1 MTQIKERD
9 SMTQV
14 KEREAAPAAVMVEVP
29 VEPPVQPPVERT
41 APAGGSR
48 VKKWRNRLIVL
59 VMVIVAGIAGMVVV
73 QSQASGASRLDLGE
87 LMLTSQPI
95 PVETSLPGLVTAVD
109 VKAGQRVTT
118 GQHLGSIRVTT
129 TNSKGKPVL
138 SQRVLTAPRAGV
150 VVDDPMTV
158 GSTLE
163 PGTGFVTLYDPA
175 DLTLVTQVP
184 LSYLHEVAPGM
195 IATLTASGVP
205 GSIHAVLQ
213 RAVPRIGLNQSDVS
227 ADHLELVF
235 VAQQPGQVA
244 RLIPGL
250 QFTGTIDT
258 NTGRQGT
265 KPVVFVN

>member
-1 MTQIKERD
+1 MTQTKERD
-9 SMTQV
+9 IMTEIEQLEPASATV
-14 KEREAAPAAVMVEVP
+14 TTAPPAAP
-29 VEPPVQPPVERT
+29 T
-41 APAGGSR
+41 DPARGTR
-48 VKKWRNRLIVL
+48 LKKWRNRLIVL
-59 VMVIVAGIAGMVVV
+59 IMVVAAGLAGTAV
-73 QSQASGASRLDLGE
+73 VRSQASRASQLDLGE

-95 PVETSLPGLVTAVD
+95 PVETSLPGLVTSVD
-109 VKAGQRVTT
+109 VKAGERVTT
-118 GQHLGSIRVTT
+118 GQKLGSIRVTT
-129 TNSKGKPVL
+129 TNSTGHAVL
-138 SQRVLTAPRAGV
+138 SQRTLKAPRSGV
-150 VVDDPMTV
+150 VVDDPLTI

-195 IATLTASGVP
+195 VATLTASGVP
-205 GSIHAVLQ
+205 GSIHAVLR
-213 RAVPRIGLNQSDVS
+213 RAVPRIGTNQSDVT

-235 VAQQPGQVA
+235 VAQKSSDVA

-258 NTGRQGT
+258 NTGREGT

>member
-1 MTQIKERD
+1 MTQIKERPN
-9 SMTQV
+9 TTTGR
-14 KEREAAPAAVMVEVP
+14 EGEAADADGGIAPP
-29 VEPPVQPPVERT
+29 VEPVRPKRGT
-41 APAGGSR
+41 R
-48 VKKWRNRLIVL
+48 LKKWRNRFIVL
-59 VMVIVAGIAGMVVV
+59 LMVIAAGAAAMQVVR
-73 QSQASGASRLDLGE
+73 SQARAASKLDLGE

-118 GQHLGSIRVTT
+118 GQELGSIRVTT
-129 TNSKGKPVL
+129 TNSTGHAVL
-138 SQRVLTAPRAGV
+138 SQRVLKAPRSGV

-163 PGTGFVTLYDPA
+163 PGTGFLTLYDPA
-175 DLTLVTQVP
+175 DLTMVTQVP
-184 LSYLHEVAPGM
+184 LTYLHEVAPGM

-213 RAVPRIGLNQSDVS
+213 RAVPRIGTNQADVS

-235 VAQQPGQVA
+235 VAQRPSQVA

-258 NTGRQGT
+258 STGRHGT
-265 KPVVFVN
+265 NPVVFVN

>member
-1 MTQIKERD
+1 MTQTEERD
-9 SMTQV
+9 ILTQID
-14 KEREAAPAAVMVEVP
+14 ETEAGSPTITT
-29 VEPPVQPPVERT
+29 EPPVTPTGPTR
-41 APAGGSR
+41 GNR
-48 VKKWRNRLIVL
+48 LKKWRNRLLVL
-59 VMVIVAGIAGMVVV
+59 IMVAAAAVAGTAVVR
-73 QSQASGASRLDLGE
+73 SQASRASQLTLGE

-95 PVETSLPGLVTAVD
+95 PVETALPGLVTSVY
-109 VKAGQRVTT
+109 VKAGDRVTT
-118 GQHLGSIRVTT
+118 GQRLGAIRVTT
-129 TNSKGKPVL
+129 TNSTGHAVT
-138 SQRVLTAPRAGV
+138 SQRTLKAPRSGL
-150 VVDDPMTV
+150 VVDDPLTI

-184 LSYLHEVAPGM
+184 LTYLHEVAPGM
-195 IATLTASGVP
+195 VATVTASGVP

-213 RAVPRIGLNQSDVS
+213 RAVPRIGTNQADVS

-235 VAQQPGQVA
+235 VAQKASDVA

-258 NTGRQGT
+258 KTGRQGT

>member
-9 SMTQV
+9 SMTQFDQIESALAI
-14 KEREAAPAAVMVEVP
+14 KPTDPPIAPAAP
-29 VEPPVQPPVERT
+29 K
-41 APAGGSR
+41 GNKL
-48 VKKWRNRLIVL
+48 KKWRNRLVVL
-59 VMVIVAGIAGMVVV
+59 LMVAAAAVAGTAVVR
-73 QSQASGASRLDLGE
+73 SQASKASQLNLGE

-95 PVETSLPGLVTAVD
+95 PVETSLPGLVTAVY
-109 VKAGQRVTT
+109 VKAGERVTT
-118 GQHLGSIRVTT
+118 GESLGSIRVTT
-129 TNSKGKPVL
+129 TNSTGHAVL
-138 SQRVLTAPRAGV
+138 SQRTLKAPRSGV
-150 VVDDPMTV
+150 VVDDPLTI

-184 LSYLHEVAPGM
+184 LTYLHEVGPGM
-195 IATLTASGVP
+195 VATLTASGVP

-213 RAVPRIGLNQSDVS
+213 RAVPRIGTNQADVS
-227 ADHLELVF
+227 ANHLELVF
-235 VAQQPGQVA
+235 VAQKPSEVA

-258 NTGRQGT
+258 NTGKQGT

>member
-1 MTQIKERD
+1 M
-9 SMTQV
+9 
-14 KEREAAPAAVMVEVP
+14 PA
-29 VEPPVQPPVERT
+29 EPAQGNRL
-41 APAGGSR
+41 R
-48 VKKWRNRLIVL
+48 KWRNRLIVL
-59 VMVIVAGIAGMVVV
+59 IMVVAAVFAGMAVVR
-73 QSQASGASRLDLGE
+73 SQASRASQLTLGE

-95 PVETSLPGLVTAVD
+95 PVETSLPGLVTSVY
-109 VKAGQRVTT
+109 VKAGERVTT
-118 GQHLGSIRVTT
+118 GQRLGSIRVTT
-129 TNSKGKPVL
+129 TNSQGKAVQ
-138 SQRVLTAPRAGV
+138 SQRTLKAPRSGV
-150 VVDDPMTV
+150 VVDDPLTI

-184 LSYLHEVAPGM
+184 LTYLHEVAPGM

-205 GSIHAVLQ
+205 GSIHAVLR
-213 RAVPRIGLNQSDVS
+213 RAVPRIGTNQADVS

-235 VAQQPGQVA
+235 AAQKPSQVA

-250 QFTGTIDT
+250 RFTGTIDT